1 MRLIDLLL
9 DGLLTSSPVL
19 GSNKSTPLAA
29 STEVSLKSWIDSYQ
43 PRGHSVLDF
52 PSTDLKSLVDLEK
65 CYSTLSDSL
74 LLFYAAVA
82 YGSLSIAFILTQRS
96 AAIRRIETSKNQN
109 TGAWLQHFANPDHW
123 ITVGI
128 SHLTTSRQHATTPV
142 VLATEE
148 QPKLPT
154 FSPPVASN
162 PPRTWKLSGVV
173 PWVTATRH
181 SEAIVVG
188 ACDSQNPKLQ
198 YLFLVQTA
206 NPSIVRGPGMEL
218 LALSDSCTD
227 EVVLSDV
234 SVSEEFL
241 LHGPIENVMT
251 ASQTSGAGGL
261 QTSALALGLAAR
273 AIDWIQDQ
281 ANKRKSLE
289 IHADNLS
296 NRWIQLV
303 DELLLLA
310 RNQTANLNATSLRE
324 ESNRLVL
331 RSTQAAIAIGKG
343 AGFLASHP
351 VARWTKESMFFLVWS
366 CPQGIADAHLCEL
379 THFDL

>member
-9 DGLLTSSPVL
+9 DGLLTSDPVQ
-19 GSNKSTPLAA
+19 GSRQNTLLDTSTAA
-29 STEVSLKSWIDSYQ
+29 CLKSWIDSYQ

-52 PSTDLKSLVDLEK
+52 PSSDLKSLIATEK
-65 CYSTLSDSL
+65 SCSTSSDRL
-74 LLFYAAVA
+74 LLFFTAVA

-96 AAIRRIETSKNQN
+96 AAIRRIETSKNKN
-109 TGAWLQHFANPDHW
+109 TEAWLRHYATHEHW

-128 SHLTTSRQHATTPV
+128 SHLTTSRQHASIPV
-142 VLATEE
+142 VLATEV
-148 QPKLPT
+148 PPNMPT
-154 FSPPVASN
+154 SHPPVASD
-162 PPRTWKLSGVV
+162 PPRSWKLSGVV
-173 PWVTATRH
+173 PWVTATTQ

-198 YLFLVQTA
+198 YLFLIPTN
-206 NPSIVRGPGMEL
+206 NPAIVRGPGMEL

-227 EVVLSDV
+227 EVVLTDV
-234 SVSEEFL
+234 QVSEEYL
-241 LHGPIENVMT
+241 LHGPIENVMA
-251 ASQTSGAGGL
+251 ASQTTGAGGL

-273 AIDWIQDQ
+273 AIDWIQHQ
-281 ANKRKSLE
+281 SNNRKSLE

-331 RSTQAAIAIGKG
+331 RSTQAAMAIGKG
-343 AGFLASHP
+343 TGFLASHP

-379 THFDL
+379 TQFDL